1 MAHKKYL
8 VRECS
13 LFDVRAQHE
22 GESIEIKKWIGVGFF
37 NHLFQ
42 SEKGLVTLYYNMDEA
57 NNFEKALDKKLTEEF
72 FDKLCHNFFELID
85 QEKDA
90 DTDEKVFNLLVKIWP
105 AQLSSMKF
113 QNIRNGPLPKY

>member
-1 MAHKKYL
+1 
-8 VRECS
+8 
-13 LFDVRAQHE
+13 
-22 GESIEIKKWIGVGFF
+22 
-37 NHLFQ
+37 
-42 SEKGLVTLYYNMDEA
+42 MDEA